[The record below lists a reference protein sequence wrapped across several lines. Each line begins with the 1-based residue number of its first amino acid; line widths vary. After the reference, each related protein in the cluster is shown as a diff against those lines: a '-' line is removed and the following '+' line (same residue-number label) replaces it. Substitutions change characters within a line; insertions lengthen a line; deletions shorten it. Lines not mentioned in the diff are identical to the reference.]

1 MDLKRFELIMKSF
14 FNKAG
19 VKLLRKNFDYDAYGD
34 EASYILLDEKRKSF
48 YLAEADRFDEIL
60 KDMELDALASWVA
73 EKEQLPLDGAKAA
86 MKLGKAVKGYK
97 ESYTLTGVDIG
108 SLSRKSAL
116 IIREENSG
124 ILRKWL
130 EGKGVACQS
139 AALKGAF
146 LVLFLDKGSSEHLG
160 DIYAAMSDEYM
171 ESLAAGDDTPSF
183 DDIMSSVPADD
194 DLSANVKGS
203 QKAVSFDDIMSS
215 VPADDDLSA
224 NVKGSQKAVSFDDI
238 MSSVPADDELSA
250 NVKGS
255 QKAVSFDDI
264 MSSVPADDELSAN
277 VKGSQKAVSFDDIM
291 SSVPADDDLSA
302 NVKGGQKAV
311 SFDDIMSS
319 VPADDDLSA
328 NVKGSQKAVSFDDIM
343 SSVPADDELSASS
356 VKAATDKGA
365 SSLQGQGGK
374 ATDESLLREA
384 ALHGATVD
392 SDGKATAIDDDN
404 QDKLLDELDLS
415 FISKKREEEPEDSEL
430 LYSKII
436 NEKAQ
441 SAADAPSPR
450 AGNAGELPKDIA
462 DFLDEDATGDA
473 NADSVSAAESESSND
488 EAVKAKPAKKAKE
501 AKAPK
506 APKDWG
512 QIINCFWNNL
522 SAFIFFAPSYL
533 LNKVTRRVLPPFII
547 YWLGAIVVFFG
558 LYQWAFSFISPLFYP
573 ELTEFAGSASSY
585 INTVF
590 SDLTPSSPAE
600 NGAYNMLLSSAVFFS
615 GQIGAAAVAEGGF
628 LLKYLMSFGALLMV
642 FPCFRATGGRLCI
655 FSVLFFIAVPFI
667 LWVEGSILQ
676 SLAEGVSQ
684 WDGTGNY
691 LSMAASAAITTV
703 CVVPVAAIGAVYW
716 LGRFYVPCK
725 EKCSKEVLP

>member
-1 MDLKRFELIMKSF
+1 
-14 FNKAG
+14 
-19 VKLLRKNFDYDAYGD
+19 
-34 EASYILLDEKRKSF
+34 
-48 YLAEADRFDEIL
+48 
-60 KDMELDALASWVA
+60 
-73 EKEQLPLDGAKAA
+73 
-86 MKLGKAVKGYK
+86 
-97 ESYTLTGVDIG
+97 
-108 SLSRKSAL
+108 
-116 IIREENSG
+116 
-124 ILRKWL
+124 
-130 EGKGVACQS
+130 
-139 AALKGAF
+139 
-146 LVLFLDKGSSEHLG
+146 
-160 DIYAAMSDEYM
+160 
-171 ESLAAGDDTPSF
+171 
-183 DDIMSSVPADD
+183 MSSVPADD
-194 DLSANVKGS
+194 D
-203 QKAVSFDDIMSS
+203 
-215 VPADDDLSA
+215 
-224 NVKGSQKAVSFDDI
+224 
-238 MSSVPADDELSA
+238 
-250 NVKGS
+250 
-255 QKAVSFDDI
+255 
-264 MSSVPADDELSAN
+264 
-277 VKGSQKAVSFDDIM
+277 
-291 SSVPADDDLSA
+291 
-302 NVKGGQKAV
+302 
-311 SFDDIMSS
+311 
-319 VPADDDLSA
+319 
-328 NVKGSQKAVSFDDIM
+328 
-343 SSVPADDELSASS
+343 LSASS

-384 ALHGATVD
+384 ARHGATVD

-501 AKAPK
+501 AK